1 MKIKKINLLLM
12 LNIFLLTIFCTKL
25 YASNN
30 SAPQG
35 NYFLIGTDVD
45 QVFKLN
51 FKANNQVIVADD
63 FKVSAQWQWQ
73 SHQQVMANFSQPQ
86 TRYQIP
92 MSENET
98 HIHQLIGLSFNLN
111 TQNPSEYTQHMQVW
125 HKEAQEVVQTYTLP
139 SEGLLVKQ
147 RQLQKWQTQLVNTTW
162 EIANFDEVTH
172 AEVAWFKAS
181 SSASVTFHENGKG
194 TVNHWDNTQSDL
206 TWKLKGK
213 KLVLRYHRNEQNV
226 KLVIRIVENI
236 DDIGLRFVAKQVN
249 KKSKQAKW
257 ISGYMIEKQD
267 IALTYEQVIG
277 QWRKSNG
284 RFHDYY
290 PDQIAVAS
298 VANTAS
304 KWKLNHL
311 NQLVREKLDHP
322 EQGTVL
328 NCPDNRCYVSC
339 EFFYELLAKKGNTLY
354 IAYHYNS
361 EFYPQGPL
369 KFQGKWILK
378 VEYDEAFGIKDFS
391 RNIFS
396 FTTMNLEYQGQSHP
410 YLFSRLPDENG
421 DLVNQVTSPE
431 GTGTFSFIEG
441 KLHTFINQQESIFEI
456 TLFERDGLSVCQYQP
471 GEHCSLGKQAI
482 FKFTHEAGPYPV
494 AQ

>member
-12 LNIFLLTIFCTKL
+12 LNIFLLTIVCTKL
-25 YASNN
+25 YASNTP
-30 SAPQG
+30 SPQG

-45 QVFKLN
+45 QVYKLSFKP
-51 FKANNQVIVADD
+51 NNQVIVADD
-63 FKVSAQWQWQ
+63 FKVPAQWLWQ
-73 SHQQVMANFSQPQ
+73 AQQQIMVNFSQPQ
-86 TRYQIP
+86 TRYQFP

-98 HIHQLIGLSFNLN
+98 YVHQLIGLSFSTN
-111 TQNPSEYTQHMQVW
+111 TQEPSEYTQHMQVW
-125 HKEAQEVVQTYTLP
+125 HKEAQMVVQTYTL
-139 SEGLLVKQ
+139 SDQGLLVKQ
-147 RQLQKWQTQLVNTTW
+147 RQLKKWQTQLVNTTW

-172 AEVAWFKAS
+172 AEVDWFKAS
-181 SSASVTFHENGKG
+181 SSASVTFHEDGKG

-206 TWKLKGK
+206 TWKLTGK
-213 KLVLRYHRNEQNV
+213 KLVLHYYRNEQNV

-257 ISGYMIEKQD
+257 LSGFMIEKQD
-267 IALTYEQVIG
+267 VALTDEQIIG
-277 QWRKSNG
+277 QWRKPNG

-311 NQLVREKLDHP
+311 NQLVREKLEHP
-322 EQGTVL
+322 EQGVVL

-354 IAYHYNS
+354 IAYHFNS

-369 KFQGKWILK
+369 KLQGKWIIK
-378 VEYDEAFGIKDFS
+378 VEYDEAFGINDFS
-391 RNIFS
+391 RNIFAS
-396 FTTMNLEYQGQSHP
+396 TAMNLEYQDQIHP
-410 YLFSRLPDENG
+410 YLFQRLPDESGN
-421 DLVNQVTSPE
+421 LVNKVITPE
-431 GTGTFSFIEG
+431 GTGTFSVIEG
-441 KLHTFINQQESIFEI
+441 KLHTVINQQESIFEI
-456 TLFERDGLSVCQYQP
+456 TEFARDGLSVCQYQS

-482 FKFTHEAGPYPV
+482 FKFDHEAGPYP
-494 AQ
+494 ANQ

>member
-1 MKIKKINLLLM
+1 MKIKMINPLSILTF
-12 LNIFLLTIFCTKL
+12 FLLTIVCTKL
-25 YASNN
+25 YASGT
-30 SAPQG
+30 SPSQSS
-35 NYFLIGTDVD
+35 YFLIDTGTS
-45 QVFKLN
+45 QAYKLN
-51 FKANNQVIVADD
+51 FKPDNQVIVSSD
-63 FKVSAQWQWQ
+63 FKVPAQWQWQ
-73 SHQQVMANFSQPQ
+73 SQQQILAEFSQPQ
-86 TRYQIP
+86 DQYEVQ
-92 MSENET
+92 MSEHET
-98 HIHQLIGLSFNLN
+98 YIHQLTGLSFNYN
-111 TQNPSEYTQHMQVW
+111 TQEQHQYTQHMQIW
-125 HKEAQEVVQTYTLP
+125 HKEAQMIVDTYTVP
-139 SEGLLVKQ
+139 SDAIFIKQ
-147 RQLQKWQTQLVNTTW
+147 RQLKKWRAHLINKTW
-162 EIANFDEVTH
+162 EIANIEEVTH
-172 AEVAWFKAS
+172 VDTPWFKS
-181 SSASVTFHENGKG
+181 RSSASVTFHENGVG
-194 TVNHWDNTQSDL
+194 TIQHWDNTHSDL

-213 KLVLRYHRNEQNV
+213 KLILNIHRNEKHV
-226 KLVIRIVENI
+226 KLMMRVVENI
-236 DDIGLRFVAKQVN
+236 DDIGLRFVAKHVN
-249 KKSKQAKW
+249 KDAKQTKW
-257 ISGYMIEKQD
+257 LTGYMIEKQD
-267 IALTYEQVIG
+267 VALTYEQVIG

-328 NCPDNRCYVSC
+328 KCPDNRCYVSC

-396 FTTMNLEYQGQSHP
+396 ITTMNLEYQGQSHP
-410 YLFSRLPDENG
+410 YLFRRLPDENG
-421 DLVNQVTSPE
+421 DLVNQVISPE
-431 GTGTFSFIEG
+431 GTGTFSLIEG
-441 KLHTFINQQESIFEI
+441 KLHTLINQQESIFEI
-456 TLFERDGLSVCQYQP
+456 TQFARDGLSVCQYQP
-471 GEHCSLGKQAI
+471 GEQCSQGRQAI

-494 AQ
+494 AH